1 MSLFSTPAILLRRH
15 SYGDYDLII
24 TFYTLTNGKLTVIAK
39 NAKKSRKRFAGIL
52 ELFSILNLVCAD
64 TRGRGLPVLQEAV
77 LASPASGIR
86 GNIRR
91 TAYASYWA
99 ELINQWAEEGKTQA
113 SIYELLKYG
122 LHVLD
127 TGEIAEEAAS
137 IIFQMRFLTLSG
149 LMPNLT
155 SCIRCRK
162 PIEKFTHDRCVF
174 ELASGGLVCQGCSS
188 FHSSHVRLSKGTI
201 KQLLWIRDNPFH
213 HLARLKFN
221 PAAIVES
228 RELLEM
234 FVPYHMGKE
243 PKSLGF
249 LKEMRSGWGISDSR
263 TGRNNLSNG
272 NTALQKGI
280 L

>member
-162 PIEKFTHDRCVF
+162 DVLRFIHRTFVF
-174 ELASGGLVCQGCSS
+174 PKERSSS
-188 FHSSHVRLSKGTI
+188 FCGSGITRFTI
-201 KQLLWIRDNPFH
+201 WR
-213 HLARLKFN
+213 A
-221 PAAIVES
+221 
-228 RELLEM
+228 
-234 FVPYHMGKE
+234 
-243 PKSLGF
+243 
-249 LKEMRSGWGISDSR
+249 
-263 TGRNNLSNG
+263 
-272 NTALQKGI
+272 
-280 L
+280 